1 MKRFAVVLVCTAM
14 IVGVMFQ
21 ASEASTG
28 PSPPS
33 PLQTVPYVDL
43 TRYVGLWYEIAHLP
57 NKAQEDCTDS
67 IVRFELRK
75 NGEIDVLNSC
85 RDKKEG
91 KLHHADGRGWVI
103 DTSSNARVKVS
114 YLWPLRKEYV
124 FIDQGNDYEFA
135 VICTVDRK
143 HLWIISRTQ
152 TVPGD
157 IFEKISQHIEAQGF
171 RREGLIMTEHTQTNA
186 EVR

>member
-1 MKRFAVVLVCTAM
+1 MKRVAVVLVCVAM
-14 IVGVMFQ
+14 VVGFLSQ
-21 ASEASTG
+21 TLEASTG
-28 PSPPS
+28 PSPPP
-33 PLQTVPYVDL
+33 PLQLVPYVDL
-43 TRYVGLWYEIAHLP
+43 TRYVGVWYEIAHLP

-67 IVRFELRK
+67 IVRFALRI

-91 KLHHADGRGWVI
+91 KLHHADGRGWVV

-124 FIDQGNDYEFA
+124 FIDQGNDYEYA

-143 HLWIISRTQ
+143 HLWIISRTP
-152 TVPGD
+152 TVPSGV
-157 IFEKISQHIEAQGF
+157 FENIAQHIETQGF
-171 RREGLIMTEHTQTNA
+171 HREGLIITEHTQIQQ
-186 EVR
+186 ER

>member
-1 MKRFAVVLVCTAM
+1 MKRVAVVFACVAVA
-14 IVGVMFQ
+14 VGILFKTL
-21 ASEASTG
+21 EASTG

-33 PLQTVPYVDL
+33 PLQTVPHVDL
-43 TRYVGLWYEIAHLP
+43 TRYVGVWYEIAHLP
-57 NKAQEDCTDS
+57 NKFQEDCTDS
-67 IVRFELRK
+67 IVRFVLRK

-124 FIDQGNDYEFA
+124 FIDQGNDYEYA

-143 HLWIISRTQ
+143 HLWIISRTP
-152 TVPGD
+152 TIPDDV
-157 IFEKISQHIEAQGF
+157 FEKIVQHIEIQGF
-171 RREGLIMTEHTQTNA
+171 RRESLILTEHTQ
-186 EVR
+186 VQQ

>member
-1 MKRFAVVLVCTAM
+1 MKRVAVVLVCTAM
-14 IVGVMFQ
+14 IVGIMFQ
-21 ASEASTG
+21 ALDASTG
-28 PSPPS
+28 PSPPP

-57 NKAQEDCTDS
+57 NKVQEDCTDS
-67 IVRFELRK
+67 IVRFALRK

-91 KLHHADGRGWVI
+91 KLHHADGLGWVT
-103 DTSSNARVKVS
+103 DASSNARIKVS

-124 FIDQGNDYEFA
+124 FIDQGSDYEYA

-143 HLWIISRTQ
+143 HLWIISRTP
-152 TVPGD
+152 TVPND
-157 IFEKISQHIEAQGF
+157 VFEKIVQHIEAQGF
-171 RREGLIMTEHTQTNA
+171 RREGLIITEHTPIQQ
-186 EVR
+186 ER